1 YNKSLTEIMEKAT
14 EIMQQIIGVGSSLV
28 TVLAEILR
36 ALTR

>member
-1 YNKSLTEIMEKAT
+1 
-14 EIMQQIIGVGSSLV
+14 QIIGVGSSLV

>member
-1 YNKSLTEIMEKAT
+1 
-14 EIMQQIIGVGSSLV
+14 IGVGSSLV

>member
-1 YNKSLTEIMEKAT
+1 
-14 EIMQQIIGVGSSLV
+14 IIGVGSSLV

>member
-1 YNKSLTEIMEKAT
+1 NKSLTEIMEKAG

-28 TVLAEILR
+28 AVLAEILR

>member
-1 YNKSLTEIMEKAT
+1 
-14 EIMQQIIGVGSSLV
+14 IMQQIIGVGSSLV